1 MTIELK
7 KRVDVQVSLGTSP
20 LTTRSFDI
28 PFFLTGTAAF
38 TENYRVY
45 SSLDGILEDHADG
58 SPAYKFASKA
68 FGGLFPP
75 RTIYIGQR
83 GITATAF
90 TPVVADNT
98 VYSLN
103 IKANG
108 VDGFITFTSGLEESA
123 STIVTGLKNAITAS
137 AVNSLVTVGGTT
149 TLTLAAIT
157 TLSAGSVTDNLVA
170 SRTYSETST
179 TAATRIRG
187 LDDSW
192 YYSSI
197 DDHTKAEQEAFAAY
211 ADGIDSMFIT
221 STSDT
226 EAFTQGGVL
235 DIGAILKALGYDHVI
250 TMPHPDAD
258 SEFPEGAIVG
268 AMAQI
273 EKGTS
278 TLTDKTLEG
287 VSTVN
292 YSTTQITVMEAKNY
306 AYYAA
311 FVGSGSVFNSKTA
324 SGQYFDTIE
333 FADWLRARIGESIY
347 GIIKRKSLQGL
358 KVSFDNAGKA
368 IIKQYALQP
377 AKYGQS
383 VGSVSLDF
391 DPVCRVPTRDEISDS
406 QRANRTLPNVVVE
419 LQYTNAIETVQ
430 VRAYVSI

>member
-7 KRVDVQVSLGTSP
+7 KRVDVQVSLGTQP
-20 LTTRSFDI
+20 LTTRRFDI

-38 TENYRVY
+38 AESYRVY
-45 SSLDGILEDHADG
+45 DSLDGILEDHADG
-58 SPAYKFASKA
+58 SPAYKYASKA

-75 RTIYIGQR
+75 RTIYIGKR
-83 GITATAF
+83 TITQTVL
-90 TPVVADNT
+90 TPVAADNT

-108 VDGFITFTSGLEESA
+108 VNAFITFTSATSA
-123 STIVTGLKNAITAS
+123 TPTTIVTGLKAAITAS
-137 AVNSLVTVGGTT
+137 AVNTLVTVGGTA

-157 TLSAGSVTDNLVA
+157 TLSSGATTNNLVQ
-170 SRTYSETST
+170 SSVYSQTST
-179 TAATRIRG
+179 TAATAIRA
-187 LDDSW
+187 LDNTW

-197 DDHTKAEQEAFAAY
+197 DDHSKTEQEAFAAY
-211 ADGIDSMFIT
+211 ADGIDSMFVT

-226 EAFTQGGVL
+226 EAFTQGGVI

-258 SEFPEGAIVG
+258 REFPEGAIVG
-268 AMAQI
+268 AMAQL

-292 YSTTQITVMEAKNY
+292 YSATQISVMEAKNY
-306 AYYAA
+306 TYYAD

-358 KVSFDNAGKA
+358 KVSFDAAGKV

-377 AKYGQS
+377 AKFGQS

-391 DPVCRVPTRDEISDS
+391 DPVCRIPTRDEISDA
-406 QRANRTLPNVVVE
+406 QRASRTLPNVVVE

-430 VRAYVSI
+430 VRAYVNI